1 MVDQQNCDVPL
12 VRKLLEQTDVLI
24 VICVQIAVTASASNA
39 LQGVDHNELGCRML
53 DQKLLNL
60 LFQAVLERVGHDR
73 KVQRQR
79 RIFRQVKESRL
90 DALERVFEAEI
101 QNLALCHCKIPERLP
116 LRNAQAEPQ
125 SKPRLADLRRT
136 REDMQALWNK
146 LIYQKVRRFI
156 RPVLQFF
163 RIDGV

>member
-60 LFQAVLERVGHDR
+60 LFQSVLERVGHDR
-73 KVQRQR
+73 KVQSR
-79 RIFRQVKESRL
+79 RGIFRQVKESRL
-90 DALERVFEAEI
+90 DTLERIFKTEI
-101 QNLALCHCKIPERLP
+101 QGFSLRCCKIPECLS
-116 LRNAQAEPQ
+116 LCDA
-125 SKPRLADLRRT
+125 
-136 REDMQALWNK
+136 
-146 LIYQKVRRFI
+146 
-156 RPVLQFF
+156 
-163 RIDGV
+163 